1 VTTIG
6 MRWQGVVGGLIA
18 TTVLGCSTAERPGT
32 EIAAAGTTTAVA
44 ATPAAVAV
52 PDPLASRS
60 KGSATAPITI
70 YEMSDFQCPFCR
82 RHAIE
87 TFPTLE
93 KEYVETGKV
102 RWVFVNL
109 PITEIHPNALPA
121 AELSICAANAGK
133 FWPVHDLLF
142 QHQAV
147 WAPLREAGPFLLT
160 LADSVGMDRA
170 ETLACLQ
177 DSTTRKTVEAEAV
190 GAGRAGAS
198 STPTF
203 YIEGGLLVGAQPV
216 EIFRTI
222 LDSIHRAKTAR

>member
-1 VTTIG
+1 MTA
-6 MRWQGVVGGLIA
+6 MRSSFQTLAAGLAIA
-18 TTVLGCSTAERPGT
+18 ALTACSSAERPAPQVASAGGT
-32 EIAAAGTTTAVA
+32 AAAEPS
-44 ATPAAVAV
+44 ATVAV

-60 KGSATAPITI
+60 KGSASAPIVI

-87 TFPTLE
+87 TFPALE
-93 KEYVETGKV
+93 REYVATGKV
-102 RWVFVNL
+102 RWVFVNM

-121 AELSICAANAGK
+121 AELSICAAGAGK

-142 QHQAV
+142 RHQQS

-160 LADSVGMDRA
+160 LADSVGMDRTQ
-170 ETLACLQ
+170 TLACLQ
-177 DSTTRKTVEAEAV
+177 DSTTRRTVQAEAV
-190 GAGRAGAS
+190 GAGRAGAT

-222 LDSIHRAKTAR
+222 LDSIYAAKTAK

>member
-1 VTTIG
+1 MNSISLSRRVL
-6 MRWQGVVGGLIA
+6 MAALAALA
-18 TTVLGCSTAERPGT
+18 TTACSSTERPAT
-32 EIAAAGTTTAVA
+32 EVATAAATAGPTTAAAGETR
-44 ATPAAVAV
+44 

-60 KGSATAPITI
+60 KGSPTAPIVV

-87 TFPTLE
+87 TFPALE

-121 AELSICAANAGK
+121 AELSLCAANAGK

-147 WAPLREAGPFLLT
+147 WAPLREAGPFLLS
-160 LADSVGMDRA
+160 LADSVGMDRKA
-170 ETLACLQ
+170 TLACLQ
-177 DSTTRKTVEAEAV
+177 DSTTRRTVEAEAV

-216 EIFRTI
+216 GVFRTI
-222 LDSIHRAKTAR
+222 LDSIHQAKTAK